1 MRHTEITTLLKLP
14 IHFQGQ
20 LANVTRHQTRTLR
33 IRILITTDFAR
44 DFTVNVYIEG
54 VRKQKIDAILI
65 ELVCKDRKNG
75 GSGKIPDGSR
85 IFQLYHDRIYEPE
98 RLFE

>member
-33 IRILITTDFAR
+33 IRILITTVVVVVVDTRQERQPVADRFR
-44 DFTVNVYIEG
+44 
-54 VRKQKIDAILI
+54 
-65 ELVCKDRKNG
+65 LVTDRG
-75 GSGKIPDGSR
+75 IFFSGR
-85 IFQLYHDRIYEPE
+85 
-98 RLFE
+98 